1 MIRKP
6 EQLHGA
12 AACEPAYKTGTADQI
27 VGSRRGRCV
36 MFVGIDVA
44 KDELVVG
51 VRPSGEVFTVG
62 NSAAGVRALVKRWRD
77 APPTLIVLE
86 ATRL

>member
-1 MIRKP
+1 
-6 EQLHGA
+6 
-12 AACEPAYKTGTADQI
+12 
-27 VGSRRGRCV
+27 

>member
-1 MIRKP
+1 
-6 EQLHGA
+6 
-12 AACEPAYKTGTADQI
+12 
-27 VGSRRGRCV
+27 

-86 ATRL
+86 ATAAMKRWPRARWRRRGSPWW